1 MTEAL
6 KRALKHEQELN
17 ERMRE
22 RIMELETQVK
32 TLRLQLQSCYAGRP
46 DDN

>member
-6 KRALKHEQELN
+6 KRALRHEQELN

-32 TLRLQLQSCYAGRP
+32 TLQLRLQACYAGRP

>member
-1 MTEAL
+1 MTDAL

-17 ERMRE
+17 EKMRE
-22 RIMELETQVK
+22 RIMELEQEVK
-32 TLRLQLQSCYAGRP
+32 TLSLRLQACYAGQP